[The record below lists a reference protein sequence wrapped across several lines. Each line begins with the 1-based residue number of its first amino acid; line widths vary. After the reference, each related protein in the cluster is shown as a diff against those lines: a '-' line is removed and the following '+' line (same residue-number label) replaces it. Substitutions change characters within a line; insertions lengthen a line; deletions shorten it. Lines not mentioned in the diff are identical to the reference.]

1 METER
6 RNLKISYTSLASKE
20 MKFMKRQRKKLL
32 ILKRKREK
40 NSKPRLKE

>member
-1 METER
+1 MEIER

-20 MKFMKRQRKKLL
+20 MKFMKRQRKRLL

-40 NSKPRLKE
+40 NLKLKLKE